1 MRTFLTLAALLAA
14 APVAVSAQPRP
25 PVEHFGAPALNGQP
39 LPFSSAVRVG
49 EVLYLSGQI
58 GLGADGRLPEGIE
71 AQTRQTM
78 ENIGAILRSAGRGW
92 DDVFHCTAMLENMAE
107 WPAFNRVYVTYF
119 TPGRLPARSALG
131 ADGLAL
137 GALVEVECQAYAGPA
152 APRQGGG
159 G

>member
-1 MRTFLTLAALLAA
+1 MLKLITLAAALGAA
-14 APVAVSAQPRP
+14 ASAAAQPARP
-25 PVEHFGAPALNGQP
+25 PVEHFGAPTLNGQP
-39 LPFSSAVRVG
+39 LPFSNAVRVG
-49 EVLYLSGQI
+49 DVLYLSGQI

-92 DDVFHCTAMLENMAE
+92 GDVFHCTAMLENMAD

-137 GALVEVECQAYAGPA
+137 GALIEVECRAYAGP
-152 APRQGGG
+152 R
-159 G
+159 

>member
-1 MRTFLTLAALLAA
+1 MRGLIVPLALLALPLSGA
-14 APVAVSAQPRP
+14 EAQRA

-39 LPFSSAVRVG
+39 LPFSNAVRVG

-58 GLGADGRLPEGIE
+58 GVGPDMRLPQGIE

-78 ENIGAILRSAGRGW
+78 DNIGAILRSAGRGW
-92 DDVFHCTAMLENMAE
+92 GDVFHCTVMLDNMAD

-137 GALVEVECQAYAGPA
+137 GALVEVECQAYAGPVSG
-152 APRQGGG
+152 RRR
-159 G
+159 

>member
-1 MRTFLTLAALLAA
+1 MRGPLTSLMLLALPLPA
-14 APVAVSAQPRP
+14 AAQQPRP

-49 EVLYLSGQI
+49 DVLYLSGQI
-58 GLGADGRLPEGIE
+58 GIGADGRLPEGIE
-71 AQTRQTM
+71 AQSRQTM
-78 ENIGAILRSAGRGW
+78 ENIGAILRSAGRAW
-92 DDVFHCTAMLENMAE
+92 NDVFHCTAMLDNMAD

-137 GALVEVECQAYAGPA
+137 GALIEVECQAYAGTD
-152 APRQGGG
+152 RGRER
-159 G
+159 

>member
-1 MRTFLTLAALLAA
+1 MRRFVTLAALLAA
-14 APVAVSAQPRP
+14 APAMAQPPRP
-25 PVEHFGAPALNGQP
+25 PVEHFGAPMLNGQP
-39 LPFSSAVRVG
+39 LPFSNAVRVG
-49 EVLYLSGQI
+49 DVLYLSGQI

-71 AQTRQTM
+71 AQSRQTM

-92 DDVFHCTAMLENMAE
+92 DDVFHCTAMLENMAD

-137 GALVEVECQAYAGPA
+137 GALIEVECQAYAGA
-152 APRQGGG
+152 ATAR
-159 G
+159 